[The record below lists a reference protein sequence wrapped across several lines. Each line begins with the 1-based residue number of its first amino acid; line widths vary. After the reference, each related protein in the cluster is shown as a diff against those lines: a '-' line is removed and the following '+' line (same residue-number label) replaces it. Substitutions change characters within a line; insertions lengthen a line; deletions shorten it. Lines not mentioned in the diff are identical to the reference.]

1 MSLEALVPTA
11 VPERDH
17 CLAAGRELDPTAGYG
32 RMFEDLAPL
41 VGGAAYVAEQG
52 VAAVRGTSALYRQ
65 DEDPP
70 DDPGLPA
77 AGWPVFAQFLA
88 HDLTADRSSLTA
100 RLDLAELRNAR
111 APRLDLECVYGT
123 GPADQP
129 YLVQREA
136 TSRMLVG
143 GSPAVPDLPRNSEGV
158 ALVGDARNDVHAL
171 ISQLHVRVLLAHNAL
186 EARLAEAGVPA
197 PQRFAAAQQLLR
209 WHYQWVVLH
218 EYLDVTVG
226 PELAAEVRESRD
238 RWLPP
243 EAPMRLPVEFADAA
257 FRYGHGQ
264 IRERYRLQAG
274 EEPRRLFPDL
284 VGFRP
289 IEDRAVDLSQL
300 FDLPG
305 LPPAPQRVKPLDG
318 RLAASLIEL
327 PAQITG
333 ALAEEQH
340 QSLAVRD
347 LERGYST
354 GLPSG
359 EAVARQLG
367 VPPLDEDEV
376 GVAATGWSGE
386 TPLWFYV
393 LKEAEVRAGGR
404 HLGPVGGRIVA
415 EVLLA
420 AVERDP
426 GSYLRLQPD
435 WTPAADGTFG
445 IGELLTLG

>member
-1 MSLEALVPTA
+1 MGLQALVPTA
-11 VPERDH
+11 VPARDH
-17 CLAAGRELDPTAGYG
+17 CLAPGREVDPAAGYG
-32 RMFEDLAPL
+32 RMFADLPPL
-41 VGGAAYVAEQG
+41 TGGEAHIAEQG
-52 VAAVRGTSALYRQ
+52 TAAVRGTSDRYRQ
-65 DEDPP
+65 DEDAP
-70 DDPGLPA
+70 DAPDLPA

-88 HDLTADRSSLTA
+88 HDLTADRSSLA
-100 RLDLAELRNAR
+100 SLVDLADLRNGR
-111 APRLDLECVYGT
+111 SPRLDLECVYGS

-129 YLVQREA
+129 YLVQRQA
-136 TSRMLVG
+136 PSRMLVG
-143 GSPAVPDLPRNSEGV
+143 GTDAVPDLPRNSEGV
-158 ALVGDARNDVHAL
+158 ALIGDARNDVHAL
-171 ISQLHVRVLLAHNAL
+171 ISQLHVQVLGAHNAL
-186 EARLAEAGVPA
+186 EARLERAGLPA
-197 PQRFAAAQQLLR
+197 VQRFAAAQQLLR

-226 PELAAEVRESRD
+226 PDLAAEVRAGRH

-243 EAPMRLPVEFADAA
+243 DAPTRLPVEFADAA

-264 IRERYRLQAG
+264 IRERYRLQPG
-274 EEPRRLFPDL
+274 QEPRRLFPDL

-289 IEDRAVDLSQL
+289 IGDRAVDPAEL

-305 LPPAPQRVKPLDG
+305 RPPCAQRVKRLDG

-333 ALAEEQH
+333 DLAEEHH

-347 LERGYST
+347 LQRGIAT

-367 VPPLDEDEV
+367 VEPLDADEV
-376 GVAATGWSGE
+376 GVADTGWTGE

-393 LKEAEVRAGGR
+393 LKEAEVRAAGR

-415 EVLLA
+415 EVLVTV
-420 AVERDP
+420 VERDP
-426 GSYLRLQPD
+426 TSYLSLQPD
-435 WTPAADGTFG
+435 WTPVEQGAFG
-445 IGELLTLG
+445 LGDLLTLT